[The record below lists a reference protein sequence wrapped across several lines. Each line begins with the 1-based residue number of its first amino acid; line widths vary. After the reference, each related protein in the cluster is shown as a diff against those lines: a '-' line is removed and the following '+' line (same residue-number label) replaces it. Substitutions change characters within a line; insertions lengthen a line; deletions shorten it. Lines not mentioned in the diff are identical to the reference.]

1 MVQQDTQRVSAT
13 AIRMNKVKTFFSK
26 PYNVILLIFGI
37 ILTITTVAPIVAIVQ
52 DTITIHPGTIDA
64 NLEKK
69 ASGRTSGFTLMNYI
83 DLFTGKTA
91 KKNLWTPLLNTVY
104 LAVGTCVVSILFGG
118 IVAFLITRTN
128 MAWRKY
134 ISSIFIFPYIMPQWT
149 LAVVWQNLFNSN
161 KVTRTS
167 NGLLAAM
174 FGITMPRWW
183 CQGLFPSLVVLGLHY
198 APFAYIL
205 IGGIFKNM
213 DANLEEAATI
223 LDTPKWKIMT
233 RVTLPMIRPAILS
246 TILLVF
252 GSAMGSYPVPHYL
265 GLTTLSTQYISMN
278 ASRTGEAS
286 ILAIIM
292 MIFGVAIMMLNQMS
306 LTSRKS
312 YTTVTG
318 KSGQISKI
326 NLGKSGR
333 YVIAAVLVFI
343 TFFTSI
349 YPIISFAFE
358 TFLPN
363 PGDYSFLYTG
373 DTSNLTTKWWATA
386 ENVTENGLY
395 GQMGILHNP
404 TIWNAF
410 KGTLLVSIA
419 CALTAG
425 TIGTLLG
432 YAVSKQR
439 RNKWANYVNSVAFLP
454 YLMPS
459 IAVGVAYFILLSGKR
474 LNLFNTYWI
483 LIIVGTVKYI
493 PFASRSALNSM
504 LQLSGEIE
512 EAAII
517 QDIPWI
523 KRMTRIIIPIQKSSI
538 ISGYL
543 LPFMTCLR
551 ELSLFMLLCVQGFI
565 LSTTLDYFDEMG
577 LYAFSSGIN
586 LILIITILV
595 FNAIVNKVTGASLDE
610 GIGG

>member
-1 MVQQDTQRVSAT
+1 MNQSSTLRASKTTIAL
-13 AIRMNKVKTFFSK
+13 NKVKTFFSK
-26 PYNVILLIFGI
+26 PHNVILLLLGI
-37 ILTITTVAPIVAIVQ
+37 VLTFTTVAPIVAIVE
-52 DTITIHPGTIDA
+52 DTFKIHAGTIDA
-64 NLEKK
+64 HLTGQ
-69 ASGRTSGFTLMNYI
+69 ASGFTTVNYI
-83 DLFTGKTA
+83 DLFTSRMAKT
-91 KKNLWTPLLNTVY
+91 NLWTPLLNTVL
-104 LAVGTCVVSILFGG
+104 LAVGTCIVSILYGG
-118 IVAFLITRTN
+118 LFAFLITRTDL
-128 MAWRKY
+128 AWRKY
-134 ISSIFIFPYIMPQWT
+134 LSSIFIFPYIMPQWT

-161 KVTRTS
+161 AVTGTS
-167 NGLLAAM
+167 NGLLAAL
-174 FGITMPRWW
+174 FGANMPIWW
-183 CQGLFPSLVVLGLHY
+183 CKGLFPSLMVLGLHY

-205 IGGIFKNM
+205 IGGIFRNM

-223 LDTPKWKIMT
+223 LDTPKWKTMFRI
-233 RVTLPMIRPAILS
+233 TLPMVKPAILS

-265 GLTTLSTQYISMN
+265 GLSTLSTKYVSMN
-278 ASRTGEAS
+278 SKYTGEAS

-292 MIFGVAIMMLNQMS
+292 MVFGVAIMLLTQLS
-306 LTSRKS
+306 LRSRKN

-326 NLGKSGR
+326 TLGKYGK
-333 YVIAAVLVFI
+333 YIIAILLVIL

-349 YPIISFAFE
+349 FPIISFAFE

-373 DTSNLTTKWWATA
+373 DTSNLTTKWWLTS
-386 ENVTENGLY
+386 ENVTENGMY
-395 GQMGILHNP
+395 GQKGILYNE
-404 TIWNAF
+404 TIWRAF
-410 KGTLLVSIA
+410 KGTILVSVA
-419 CALTAG
+419 CALLAG
-425 TIGTLLG
+425 TIGTMIG
-432 YAVSKQR
+432 YAVSKNR
-439 RNKWANYVNSVAFLP
+439 RNRWANYVNSVAFLP

-459 IAVGVAYFILLSGKR
+459 IAVGVAFFILFSTEK
-474 LNLFNTYWI
+474 LNLFNTYTL

-493 PFASRSALNSM
+493 PFASRSSLNSM

-517 QDIPWI
+517 QDIPWV

-538 ISGYL
+538 ISGFL

-586 LILIITILV
+586 LILIITILIC
-595 FNAIVNKVTGASLDE
+595 NTLVNKITGASLDK

>member
-1 MVQQDTQRVSAT
+1 MDQITVARTNRSAV
-13 AIRMNKVKTFFSK
+13 RRNKIKTFFSK
-26 PYNVILLIFGI
+26 PHNVILLLMGI
-37 ILTITTVAPIVAIVQ
+37 VLTFSTVAPIIAIVE
-52 DTITIHPGTIDA
+52 DTLKIHPGTIDA
-64 NLEKK
+64 YLTGK
-69 ASGRTSGFTLMNYI
+69 ASGYTVVNYI
-83 DLFTGKTA
+83 DLFTSDKA
-91 KKNLWTPLLNTVY
+91 MINLWTPLLNTIW
-104 LAVGTCVVSILFGG
+104 LAVGTCVVSIVFGG
-118 IVAFLITRTN
+118 LFAFLVTRTN
-128 MAWRKY
+128 LAWRKY
-134 ISSIFIFPYIMPQWT
+134 LSSIFIFPYIMPQWT
-149 LAVVWQNLFNSN
+149 LAVVWQNMFNSN
-161 KVTRTS
+161 AVTGTS
-167 NGLLAAM
+167 NGLLAATL
-174 FGITMPRWW
+174 GINMPLWW
-183 CQGLFPSLVVLGLHY
+183 CKGLFPSLVVLGLHY

-205 IGGIFKNM
+205 IGGIFRNM

-223 LDTPKWKIMT
+223 LDTPKWRIMC
-233 RVTLPMIRPAILS
+233 RITLPMVKPAILS

-265 GLTTLSTQYISMN
+265 GLTTLATKYISLN
-278 ASRTGEAS
+278 SKYTGEAS

-292 MIFGVAIMMLNQMS
+292 MVFGVAIMLLNQLS
-306 LTSRKS
+306 LQSRKN

-326 NLGKSGR
+326 NLGRVGK
-333 YVIAAVLVFI
+333 YVIALVLVVV

-349 YPIISFAFE
+349 FPIVSFAFE

-373 DTSNLTTKWWATA
+373 DTSNLTTKWWTTS
-386 ENVTENGLY
+386 ENVTENGMY
-395 GQMGILHNP
+395 GQKGILHNE

-410 KGTLLVSIA
+410 KGTIWVSVC
-419 CALTAG
+419 CALLAG
-425 TIGTLLG
+425 TIGTLIG
-432 YAVSKQR
+432 YAVSKNR
-439 RNKWANYVNSVAFLP
+439 RSKWANYVNSVAFLP

-459 IAVGVAYFILLSGKR
+459 IAVGVAFFILFSNEHI
-474 LNLFNTYWI
+474 NLFNTYTI
-483 LIIVGTVKYI
+483 LIIVGTIKYI
-493 PFASRSALNSM
+493 PFASRSSLNSM

-517 QDIPWI
+517 QNIPWI

-586 LILIITILV
+586 LILIVTILV
-595 FNAIVNKVTGASLDE
+595 CNTIVNKVTGASLDK

>member
-1 MVQQDTQRVSAT
+1 MNETLRPSGSA
-13 AIRMNKVKTFFSK
+13 IWLNKVRTFFSK
-26 PYNVILLIFGI
+26 PYNVILLLLGI
-37 ILTITTVAPIVAIVQ
+37 LLTVTTVAPIIAILQ
-52 DTITIHPGTIDA
+52 DTVAIHPGTVDA
-64 NLEKK
+64 KLT
-69 ASGRTSGFTLMNYI
+69 GQTSGYSFANFV
-83 DLFTGKTA
+83 DLFTNKIVF
-91 KKNLWTPLLNTVY
+91 KKFLLTPLLNTLY
-104 LAVGTCVVSILFGG
+104 LAVGTCVVSIIFGG
-118 IVAFLITRTN
+118 IVAFLVTRTN
-128 MAWRKY
+128 LAWKKY

-149 LAVVWQNLFNSN
+149 LAVVWQNLFWST
-161 KVTRTS
+161 KITGTS
-167 NGLLAAM
+167 DGLLASL
-174 FGITMPRWW
+174 FQIYMPKWW
-183 CQGLFPSLVVLGLHY
+183 CQGLFPSLMVLGLHY

-205 IGGIFKNM
+205 IGGIFRNM

-223 LDTPKWKIMT
+223 LDTPKWKIMF
-233 RVTLPMIRPAILS
+233 RVTLPMVKPAILS

-278 ASRTGEAS
+278 SSRTGEAS
-286 ILAIIM
+286 ILAVIM
-292 MIFGVAIMMLNQMS
+292 MIFGVGVMLLNQIS

-333 YVIAAVLVFI
+333 YVIAIILVI
-343 TFFTSI
+343 VTFFTSI
-349 YPIISFAFE
+349 FPIVSFAFE

-373 DTSNLTTKWWATA
+373 DAGNLTTKWWITS
-386 ENVTENGLY
+386 ENVSENGMY
-395 GQMGILHNP
+395 GQKGILYNE
-404 TIWNAF
+404 TIWKAF
-410 KGTLLVSIA
+410 GGTILVSVV
-419 CALTAG
+419 CALIAG
-425 TIGTLLG
+425 TIGTLVG
-432 YAVSKQR
+432 YAVAKQR
-439 RNKWANYVNSVAFLP
+439 RSKWANYVNSVAFLP

-459 IAVGVAYFILLSGKR
+459 IAVGAAFFVLLSSEKI
-474 LNLFNTYWI
+474 NLFNTYWI

-493 PFASRSALNSM
+493 PFASRSSLNSM

-517 QDIPWI
+517 QDIPWS
-523 KRMTRIIIPIQKSSI
+523 KRMLRIIIPIQKSSI

-586 LILIITILV
+586 LLLIITILV
-595 FNAIVNKVTGASLDE
+595 FNTIVNKLTGASLDE

>member
-1 MVQQDTQRVSAT
+1 MKQAAVLQANPSAV
-13 AIRMNKVKTFFSK
+13 RRNKVKTFFSK
-26 PYNVILLIFGI
+26 PHNVILLLMGI
-37 ILTITTVAPIVAIVQ
+37 VLTVTTVAPIVAIVQ
-52 DTITIHPGTIDA
+52 DTFKIHPGTIDA
-64 NLEKK
+64 YLSGK
-69 ASGRTSGFTLMNYI
+69 AQGYTLVNYI
-83 DLFTGKTA
+83 DLFTSSLAKT
-91 KKNLWTPLLNTVY
+91 NLWTPLLNTV
-104 LAVGTCVVSILFGG
+104 LLSVGACVVSILFGG
-118 IVAFLITRTN
+118 LFAFLITRTN
-128 MAWRKY
+128 MACRKY
-134 ISSIFIFPYIMPQWT
+134 LSSIFIFPYIMPQWT

-161 KVTRTS
+161 VVTGTS
-167 NGLLAAM
+167 NGLLAAT
-174 FGITMPRWW
+174 FGIQMPLWW
-183 CQGLFPSLVVLGLHY
+183 CKGLFPSLVVLGLHY

-205 IGGIFKNM
+205 IGGIFRNM

-223 LDTPKWKIMT
+223 LDTPKWKTMFRI
-233 RVTLPMIRPAILS
+233 TLPMVKPAILS

-265 GLTTLSTQYISMN
+265 GLATLSTKYVSMN
-278 ASRTGEAS
+278 SKYTGEAS

-292 MIFGVAIMMLNQMS
+292 MIFGVAIMLVNQRS
-306 LTSRKS
+306 LKSRKN

-326 NLGKSGR
+326 NLGRSGR
-333 YVIAAVLVFI
+333 VVIAVLLI
-343 TFFTSI
+343 ILTFFTSI
-349 YPIISFAFE
+349 FPIISFAFE

-373 DTSNLTTKWWATA
+373 DPSNLTAKWWITS
-386 ENVTENGLY
+386 EKVTENGMY
-395 GQMGILHNP
+395 GQKGILYNS

-410 KGTLLVSIA
+410 KGTMLVSVS
-419 CALTAG
+419 CALLAG
-425 TIGTLLG
+425 TIGTLIG
-432 YAVSKQR
+432 YAVSKNR
-439 RNKWANYVNSVAFLP
+439 RSRWANYVNSVAFLP

-459 IAVGVAYFILLSGKR
+459 IAVGVAFFILFSNKYF
-474 LNLFNTYWI
+474 NLFNTYTL
-483 LIIVGTVKYI
+483 LIIAGTIKYI
-493 PFASRSALNSM
+493 PFASRSSLNSM

-517 QDIPWI
+517 QDVPWV
-523 KRMTRIIIPIQKSSI
+523 KRMTRIIIPIQKTSI

-586 LILIITILV
+586 LILIVTILIC
-595 FNAIVNKVTGASLDE
+595 NALVNKVTGASLDK

>member
-1 MVQQDTQRVSAT
+1 MSQPTTLRASQGT
-13 AIRMNKVKTFFSK
+13 ILWNKVKTFFSK
-26 PYNVILLIFGI
+26 PHNVILLLLGI
-37 ILTITTVAPIVAIVQ
+37 VLTFTTVAPIVAIVE
-52 DTITIHPGTIDA
+52 DTFKIHAGTIDA
-64 NLEKK
+64 HLTGQV
-69 ASGRTSGFTLMNYI
+69 SGYTTVNYT
-83 DLFTGKTA
+83 DLFTSRMAKT
-91 KKNLWTPLLNTVY
+91 NLWTPLLNTVL
-104 LAVGTCVVSILFGG
+104 LAVGTCLVSILYGG
-118 IVAFLITRTN
+118 LFAFLITRTN
-128 MAWRKY
+128 LAWRKY
-134 ISSIFIFPYIMPQWT
+134 LSSIFIFPYIMPQWT

-161 KVTRTS
+161 AVTGTS
-167 NGLLAAM
+167 NGLLTAL
-174 FGITMPRWW
+174 FGINMPMWW
-183 CQGLFPSLVVLGLHY
+183 CKGLFPSLMVLGLHY

-205 IGGIFKNM
+205 IGGIFRNM

-223 LDTPKWKIMT
+223 LDTPKWKTMWRI
-233 RVTLPMIRPAILS
+233 TLPMVKPAIFS

-265 GLTTLSTQYISMN
+265 GLSTLSTKYVSMN
-278 ASRTGEAS
+278 SKYTGEAS

-292 MIFGVAIMMLNQMS
+292 MVFGVAIMLMNQISLN
-306 LTSRKS
+306 SRKN

-326 NLGKSGR
+326 NLGKSGK
-333 YVIAAVLVFI
+333 YIIAVILVIF

-349 YPIISFAFE
+349 FPIISFAFE

-373 DTSNLTTKWWATA
+373 DSSNLTTKWWLTS
-386 ENVTENGLY
+386 ENITENGMY
-395 GQMGILHNP
+395 GQKGILYNE
-404 TIWNAF
+404 TIWHAF
-410 KGTLLVSIA
+410 WGTLKVSVA
-419 CALTAG
+419 CSLLAG
-425 TIGTLLG
+425 TIGTMIG
-432 YAVSKQR
+432 YAVSKNR
-439 RNKWANYVNSVAFLP
+439 RSKWANYVNSVAFLP

-459 IAVGVAYFILLSGKR
+459 IAVGVAFFILFSTEKM
-474 LNLFNTYWI
+474 NLFNTYTL
-483 LIIVGTVKYI
+483 LIIVGTIKYI
-493 PFASRSALNSM
+493 PFASRSSLNSM

-586 LILIITILV
+586 LILIVTILV
-595 FNAIVNKVTGASLDE
+595 CNTLVNKVTGASLDK

>member
-1 MVQQDTQRVSAT
+1 MKQAAALQANPAAVR
-13 AIRMNKVKTFFSK
+13 RNKVKTFFSK
-26 PYNVILLIFGI
+26 PHNVILLLMGI
-37 ILTITTVAPIVAIVQ
+37 VLTITTVTPIIAIVQ
-52 DTITIHPGTIDA
+52 DTFKIHPGTIDA
-64 NLEKK
+64 YL
-69 ASGRTSGFTLMNYI
+69 AGTSQGYTLVNYT
-83 DLFTGKTA
+83 DLFTSPLA
-91 KKNLWTPLLNTVY
+91 KANLWTPLLNTV
-104 LAVGTCVVSILFGG
+104 LLSVGSCIVAILFGG
-118 IVAFLITRTN
+118 VFAFLITRTN
-128 MAWRKY
+128 LSCRKY
-134 ISSIFIFPYIMPQWT
+134 LSSIFIFPYIMPQWT

-161 KVTRTS
+161 AVTGTS
-167 NGLLAAM
+167 NGLLTSL
-174 FGITMPRWW
+174 FNVQMPLWW
-183 CQGLFPSLVVLGLHY
+183 CKGLFPSLIVLGMHY

-205 IGGIFKNM
+205 IGGIFRNM

-223 LDTPKWKIMT
+223 LDTPKWKTMFRI
-233 RVTLPMIRPAILS
+233 TLPMVKPAILS

-252 GSAMGSYPVPHYL
+252 GSSMGSYPVPHYL
-265 GLTTLSTQYISMN
+265 GLATLSTKYVSMN
-278 ASRTGEAS
+278 SKYTGEAS

-292 MIFGVAIMMLNQMS
+292 MIFGVAIMLLNQRS
-306 LTSRKS
+306 LKSRKN

-326 NLGKSGR
+326 NLGRTGR
-333 YVIAAVLVFI
+333 VVIAVILIII

-349 YPIISFAFE
+349 FPIISFAFE

-373 DTSNLTTKWWATA
+373 DTNNLTTKWWVTS
-386 ENVTENGLY
+386 ENVTENGMY
-395 GQMGILHNP
+395 GQKGILYNN
-404 TIWNAF
+404 TIWTAF
-410 KGTLLVSIA
+410 KGTMLVSVS
-419 CALTAG
+419 CALIAG
-425 TIGTLLG
+425 TIGTLIG
-432 YAVSKQR
+432 YAVSKNR
-439 RNKWANYVNSVAFLP
+439 RSRWANYVNSVAFLP

-459 IAVGVAYFILLSGKR
+459 IAVGVAFFILFSNKYF
-474 LNLFNTYWI
+474 NLFNTYTL
-483 LIIVGTVKYI
+483 LIIAGVIKYI
-493 PFASRSALNSM
+493 PFASRSSLNSM

-517 QDIPWI
+517 QDVPWV

-586 LILIITILV
+586 LILIVTILIC
-595 FNAIVNKVTGASLDE
+595 NALVNKVTGASLDK

>member
-1 MVQQDTQRVSAT
+1 MNQSSTVST
-13 AIRMNKVKTFFSK
+13 GRSTIRLNRIKTYFSK
-26 PYNVILLIFGI
+26 PHNVILLIMGI
-37 ILTITTVAPIVAIVQ
+37 VLTVTTVAPIVAIVQ
-52 DTITIHPGTIDA
+52 DTFKIHAGTIDA
-64 NLEKK
+64 HLTGQ
-69 ASGRTSGFTLMNYI
+69 ASGYTLVNYI
-83 DLFTGKTA
+83 DLFTSRLA
-91 KKNLWTPLLNTVY
+91 MSNLWMPLINTVL
-104 LAVGTCVVSILFGG
+104 LAVGTCVVAIVFGG
-118 IVAFLITRTN
+118 LFAFLITRTN
-128 MAWRKY
+128 LSCRKY
-134 ISSIFIFPYIMPQWT
+134 LSSIFIFPYIMPQWT

-161 KVTRTS
+161 AVTGTS
-167 NGLLAAM
+167 NGLLAATA
-174 FGITMPRWW
+174 GITMPIWW
-183 CQGLFPSLVVLGLHY
+183 CKGLFPSVVVLGLHY

-205 IGGIFKNM
+205 IGGIFRNM

-223 LDTPKWKIMT
+223 LDTPKWKIMC
-233 RVTLPMIRPAILS
+233 RVTLPMVKPAILS

-265 GLTTLSTQYISMN
+265 GLTTLATKYVSMN
-278 ASRTGEAS
+278 SKYTGEAS

-292 MIFGVAIMMLNQMS
+292 MIFGVAIMLLNQLS
-306 LTSRKS
+306 LQSRKN

-326 NLGKSGR
+326 NLGRVGR
-333 YVIAAVLVFI
+333 YVIALILVVV

-349 YPIISFAFE
+349 FPIVSFAFE

-373 DTSNLTTKWWATA
+373 DTKNLTTKWWTTS
-386 ENVTENGLY
+386 ENVTENGMY
-395 GQMGILHNP
+395 GQKGILHNE
-404 TIWNAF
+404 TIWHAF
-410 KGTLLVSIA
+410 RGTIWVSVC
-419 CALTAG
+419 CALLAG
-425 TIGTLLG
+425 TIGTLIG
-432 YAVSKQR
+432 YAVSKNR
-439 RNKWANYVNSVAFLP
+439 RSKWANYVNSVAFLP

-459 IAVGVAYFILLSGKR
+459 IAVGVAFFILFSNEHV
-474 LNLFNTYWI
+474 NLFNTYTI
-483 LIIVGTVKYI
+483 LIIVGTIKYI
-493 PFASRSALNSM
+493 PFASRSSLNSM

-595 FNAIVNKVTGASLDE
+595 CNTLVNKVTGASLDK

>member
-1 MVQQDTQRVSAT
+1 MNQPAT
-13 AIRMNKVKTFFSK
+13 LRARRSGIVWNKIKTFFSK
-26 PYNVILLIFGI
+26 PHNVILLLMGI
-37 ILTITTVAPIVAIVQ
+37 VVTITTIAPVVAIVE
-52 DTITIHPGTIDA
+52 DTFKIHPGTIDA
-64 NLEKK
+64 HLTGQV
-69 ASGRTSGFTLMNYI
+69 SGYTLVNYI
-83 DLFTGKTA
+83 DLFTSRLAKT
-91 KKNLWTPLLNTVY
+91 NLWMPLLNTVY
-104 LAVGTCVVSILFGG
+104 LAVGTCVVSIFFGG
-118 IVAFLITRTN
+118 IFAFLITRTN
-128 MAWRKY
+128 LAWKQY
-134 ISSIFIFPYIMPQWT
+134 LSSIFIFPYIMPQWT

-161 KVTRTS
+161 AVTGTS
-167 NGLLAAM
+167 NGLLAATL
-174 FGITMPRWW
+174 GIQMPLWW
-183 CQGLFPSLVVLGLHY
+183 CKGLFPCLVVLGLHY

-205 IGGIFKNM
+205 IGGIFRNM

-223 LDTPKWKIMT
+223 LDTPKWKTMCKI
-233 RVTLPMIRPAILS
+233 TLPMIKPAILS

-252 GSAMGSYPVPHYL
+252 GSSMGSYPVPHYL
-265 GLTTLSTQYISMN
+265 GLTTLSTKYVSMN
-278 ASRTGEAS
+278 SKYTGEAS

-292 MIFGVAIMMLNQMS
+292 MVFGVAIMLLNQLS
-306 LTSRKS
+306 LHSRKN

-326 NLGKSGR
+326 NLGRLGR
-333 YVIAAVLVFI
+333 YLIALILVIV

-349 YPIISFAFE
+349 FPIVSFAFE

-373 DTSNLTTKWWATA
+373 DASNLTTKWWVTS
-386 ENVTENGLY
+386 ENITENGMY
-395 GQMGILHNP
+395 GQMGILHNE

-410 KGTLLVSIA
+410 VGTICVSVA
-419 CALTAG
+419 CALLAG
-425 TIGTLLG
+425 TIGTLIG
-432 YAVSKQR
+432 YAVSKNR
-439 RNKWANYVNSVAFLP
+439 RSRGASYVNSMAFLP

-459 IAVGVAYFILLSGKR
+459 IAVGAAFFILFSNEHI
-474 LNLFNTYWI
+474 NLFNTYTL
-483 LIIVGTVKYI
+483 LIIVGTIKYI
-493 PFASRSALNSM
+493 PFASRSSLNSM

-512 EAAII
+512 ESAII
-517 QDIPWI
+517 QNIPWV
-523 KRMTRIIIPIQKSSI
+523 KRMTHIIIPIQKSSI

-595 FNAIVNKVTGASLDE
+595 CNTIVNKLTGASLDK

>member
-1 MVQQDTQRVSAT
+1 MKQNNPLT
-13 AIRMNKVKTFFSK
+13 ASPLRIWLNKLGTYFSK
-26 PYNVILLIFGI
+26 PYNVILLVLGI
-37 ILTITTVAPIVAIVQ
+37 VVTITTVAPIIAIIQ
-52 DTITIHPGTIDA
+52 DTLSIHPGTIDA
-64 NLEKK
+64 HLTGK
-69 ASGRTSGFTLMNYI
+69 ASGYTLVNYI
-83 DLFTGKTA
+83 DLFTSKMA

-104 LAVGTCVVSILFGG
+104 LAVGTCIVSILYGG
-118 IVAFLITRTN
+118 IFAFLITRTN
-128 MAWRKY
+128 LAWRKY
-134 ISSIFIFPYIMPQWT
+134 LSAIFIFPYIMPQWT

-161 KVTRTS
+161 AVTRTA
-167 NGLLAAM
+167 NGLLASL
-174 FGITMPRWW
+174 FGITMPKWW
-183 CQGLFPSLVVLGLHY
+183 CQGLFPSLMVLGLHY

-205 IGGIFKNM
+205 IGGIFRNM

-223 LDTPKWKIMT
+223 LDTPKWKTMT
-233 RVTLPMIRPAILS
+233 RITLPMVKPAILS

-265 GLTTLSTQYISMN
+265 NLTTLSTKYVSMN
-278 ASRTGEAS
+278 SKYTGEAS
-286 ILAIIM
+286 VLAIIM
-292 MIFGVAIMMLNQMS
+292 MLFGVAIMLLNQLS
-306 LTSRKS
+306 LTSRKN

-326 NLGKSGR
+326 NLGKVGK
-333 YVIAAVLVFI
+333 YLIAIVLVFL

-349 YPIISFAFE
+349 FPIVSFAFE

-373 DTSNLTTKWWATA
+373 NPENLTTKWWITR
-386 ENVTENGLY
+386 ENITENGMY
-395 GQMGILHNP
+395 GQKGILYNE
-404 TIWNAF
+404 TIWHAF
-410 KGTLLVSIA
+410 AGTMWVSVA
-419 CALTAG
+419 CALIAG
-425 TIGTLLG
+425 TIGTLIG

-439 RNKWANYVNSVAFLP
+439 RSKWANYVNSMAFLP

-459 IAVGVAYFILLSGKR
+459 LAVGAAFFILFSSEK
-474 LNLFNTYWI
+474 LNLFNTYTL

-493 PFASRSALNSM
+493 PFASRNALNSM

-586 LILIITILV
+586 LMLIVTILV
-595 FNAIVNKVTGASLDE
+595 CNTLVNKITGASLDE